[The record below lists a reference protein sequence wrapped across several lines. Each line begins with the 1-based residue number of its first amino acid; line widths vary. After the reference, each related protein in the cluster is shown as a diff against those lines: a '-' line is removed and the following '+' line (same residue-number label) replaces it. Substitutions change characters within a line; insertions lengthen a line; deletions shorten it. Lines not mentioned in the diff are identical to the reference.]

1 MLDLARTSEQLLYVQ
16 RIKKIMVK
24 ELKADMIKLTHQI
37 VNINK
42 DIRIIKKKKQ
52 MDILE
57 LRSTRTEILK
67 ITRKAHYIFKL
78 RKN

>member
-1 MLDLARTSEQLLYVQ
+1 MLDLARTSKQLLYVQ

>member
-1 MLDLARTSEQLLYVQ
+1 MLDLARTSKQLLYVQ

-42 DIRIIKKKKQ
+42 DIRIIKKKRNKW
-52 MDILE
+52 
-57 LRSTRTEILK
+57 
-67 ITRKAHYIFKL
+67 IFWS
-78 RKN
+78 

>member
-1 MLDLARTSEQLLYVQ
+1 MDLARTSKQLLYVQ